1 MGNIIQTEGT
11 GPKLFYKA
19 SSNAGD
25 VVQLAKCLPSIHKAV
40 GSIPSEAY
48 EWVWWHVPISG
59 DRSKV
64 QGHHLKENTVTSI
77 PKCRP
82 PFSLSGGNGSLYLNV
97 GTGLNKG

>member
-1 MGNIIQTEGT
+1 VGNIIQTEGT

-64 QGHHLKENTVTSI
+64 QGHPQLFSKSW
-77 PKCRP
+77 RP
-82 PFSLSGGNGSLYLNV
+82 AWGPRNPIS
-97 GTGLNKG
+97 KKIQ